1 MLVANKMKLAEEV
14 LTTFNNEELVWLSG
28 YIAGRLSVSG
38 KTETTLPEIQSVN
51 KITITYGTETGN
63 SKKLA
68 SEFAAKAKKSGIN
81 AKVVSLDQYR
91 LNDLSKEEYFLTIM
105 STHGEGEPPAAAKK
119 FYDHIHNNIV
129 KLEKLKFAVLALGD
143 TSYPLFCKAGEDV
156 DHQLNRLGGK
166 RIIDLKKCDTD
177 YENEADTWFAQV
189 LHALNGNDNGK
200 AAVQNSIAV
209 VTKKPAGK
217 TIYTG
222 TIITN
227 INLNDRGSNKETRH
241 IEIAAEGVDYLPGDS
256 LGIIPENPVP
266 VVEAILQLLSIDG
279 EEKFDFKNEK
289 LTAFEL
295 FRKKLNIVY
304 LPERIVAKY
313 AELTKQDIPK
323 TKISL
328 LDLLRIYPLPS
339 ANTFEQLLAI
349 SEPVSPRLYSISSS
363 PEAHNGEVHITVA
376 RDRFTVNEELKYGLC
391 SDYLA
396 SLPEETSFQFYIHR
410 NNQFR
415 LPADD
420 KDVIMIGP
428 GTGIAPFRS
437 FIAHRDA
444 TGASGKNWLFFG
456 DQHFVTDF
464 LYQTELQNWK
474 ETGTLSKLNVAF
486 SRDQK
491 EKIYVQN
498 KMMQQGP
505 EILEW
510 INNGASVYLC
520 GTKDPMSA
528 DVENAF
534 LQIAEKYGNRS
545 PEEAV
550 QFLQELKEDGRYL
563 TDVY

>member
-14 LTTFNNEELVWLSG
+14 LTTFNTEELLWLSG
-28 YIAGRLSVSG
+28 YIAGRLSVSS
-38 KTETTLPEIQSVN
+38 KRETAVSEIQLVN

-68 SEFAAKAKKSGIN
+68 SDFAAKAKKSGIN

-91 LNDLSKEEYFLTIM
+91 LNDLPKEEYFLTIM

-119 FYDHIHNNIV
+119 FYDHIHSNNV
-129 KLEKLKFAVLALGD
+129 KLEKLKYGVLALGD

-156 DHQLNRLGGK
+156 DHQLDRLGGK
-166 RIIDLKKCDTD
+166 RIVDFKKCDTD
-177 YENEADTWFAQV
+177 YESEAESWFAQV
-189 LHALNGNDNGK
+189 LHTLSGNNKGE
-200 AAVQNSIAV
+200 APVQNLAPALL
-209 VTKKPAGK
+209 KKPTGK
-217 TIYTG
+217 KIYSG

-256 LGIIPENPVP
+256 LGIIPENRVP
-266 VVEAILQLLSIDG
+266 VVQAILQLLGIDG
-279 EEKFDFKNEK
+279 AEKFLFKNEE

-295 FRKKLNIVY
+295 LKRKLNIVY

-323 TKISL
+323 TKMSL
-328 LDLLRIYPLPS
+328 LDLLRIYPLPG
-339 ANTFEQLLAI
+339 AGLFEQLLGILDPIA
-349 SEPVSPRLYSISSS
+349 PRLYSISSS
-363 PEAHNGEVHITVA
+363 PEAHPDEIHITVA
-376 RDRFTVNEELKYGLC
+376 RNKFTVNEEVKYGLC

-396 SLPEETSFQFYIHR
+396 SLPEETSIEFNIHK

-444 TGASGKNWLFFG
+444 TGVSAKNWLFFG

-474 ETGTLSKLNVAF
+474 ETGILSKLNVAF

-491 EKIYVQN
+491 EKIYVQD
-498 KMMQQGP
+498 KMRQQGA
-505 EILEW
+505 EIMEW
-510 INNGASVYLC
+510 VNNGASIYVC
-520 GTKDPMSA
+520 GAKDPMSA
-528 DVENAF
+528 DVEKAF
-534 LQIAEKYGNRS
+534 LQIAEQFGNKS
-545 PEEAV
+545 QQEAI
-550 QFLQELKEDGRYL
+550 QLLQELKEDGRYL